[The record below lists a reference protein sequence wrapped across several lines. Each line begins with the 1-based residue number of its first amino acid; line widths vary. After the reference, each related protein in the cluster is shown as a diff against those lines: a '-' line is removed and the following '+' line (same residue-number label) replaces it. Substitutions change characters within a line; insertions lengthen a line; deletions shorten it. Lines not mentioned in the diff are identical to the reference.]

1 MRCVLCE
8 QGVTPNRH
16 SCSQIVTQ
24 IETFR
29 HFNLIPMPMKVKEAG
44 TGIYNV
50 NKQMHW
56 Q

>member
-8 QGVTPNRH
+8 QGVTPNGH
-16 SCSQIVTQ
+16 SCSQIVSQ
-24 IETFR
+24 IEIYTS
-29 HFNLIPMPMKVKEAG
+29 NLIPMPMKVKEAG

>member
-8 QGVTPNRH
+8 QGVTPNGH
-16 SCSQIVTQ
+16 SQ

-29 HFNLIPMPMKVKEAG
+29 HFNLIPMPMKVNSKEVHTG
-44 TGIYNV
+44 TYNV

>member
-8 QGVTPNRH
+8 QGVTPNGH
-16 SCSQIVTQ
+16 SCSQIEIYTS
-24 IETFR
+24 
-29 HFNLIPMPMKVKEAG
+29 NLIPMPMKVKEAG